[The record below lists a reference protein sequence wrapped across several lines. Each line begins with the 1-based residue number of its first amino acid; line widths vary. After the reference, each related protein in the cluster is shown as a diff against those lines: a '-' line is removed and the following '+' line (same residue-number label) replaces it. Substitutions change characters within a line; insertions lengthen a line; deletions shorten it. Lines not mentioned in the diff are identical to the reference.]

1 MVADEKDIILRD
13 LEIGNFQTPAH
24 ALKRQDGRSVTRHD
38 IMSAARRWV
47 DFYQQENG
55 RWCLV
60 GPDLDDEEL
69 SVVAVY
75 DDGTVIVTLY

>member
-1 MVADEKDIILRD
+1 
-13 LEIGNFQTPAH
+13 
-24 ALKRQDGRSVTRHD
+24 
-38 IMSAARRWV
+38 MSAARRWV